1 MERMPSPDPESEAV
15 VALMDGFR
23 ASKALFTAV
32 ELGIFDRLHDGAATC
47 EALAAETG
55 CAPHALERLLGFCA
69 ARGLLIRDAQGFY
82 RNSAAAERFL
92 RTGSPETLSGYILY
106 SNRILYRLWG
116 RLEDA
121 LHEGTNRWTQEFG
134 AKDDIFEHF
143 FSSDEDKEVFLKG
156 MHGFGVATS
165 PRIVEAFDLSGFATM
180 ADLGGGTGHL
190 VIAGCRRYSGLRGV
204 VFDLP
209 KVRPVAERHIEAAGI
224 AERIGFVS
232 GNFFEDEL
240 PAADLYAMG
249 RILHDWSEEKVRLL
263 VRRCYEALP
272 AGGGLLLAEKLLYPA
287 KDGPATAQ
295 LQSLNMLVCTEGRE
309 RSAAEYEA
317 LAREAG
323 FREVR
328 SARTGGAVDAVL
340 ARK

>member
-1 MERMPSPDPESEAV
+1 MERMPCRDPESEAV

-32 ELGIFDRLHDGAATC
+32 QLGLFDRLHGRAATC
-47 EALAAETG
+47 AELAAETD
-55 CAPHALERLLGFCA
+55 CVPHALERLLGFCA
-69 ARGLLIRDAQGFY
+69 ARGLLSVDAEGLY
-82 RNSAAAERFL
+82 RNRSAAERFL
-92 RTGSPETLSGYILY
+92 RSDSPETLTGYILY
-106 SNRILYRLWG
+106 SDRILYRLWG

-134 AKDDIFEHF
+134 AKDDIFDHF

-156 MHGFGVATS
+156 MHGFGMAAS
-165 PRIVEAFDLSGFATM
+165 PRVVSAFDLSRFETFV
-180 ADLGGGTGHL
+180 DLGGGTGHL
-190 VIAGCRRYSGLRGV
+190 AIEACRRYPALRGV

-209 KVRPVAERHIEAAGI
+209 KVRPVAERHIAAAGLTD
-224 AERIGFVS
+224 RISFAAGS
-232 GNFFEDEL
+232 FFEDAL
-240 PAADLYAMG
+240 PQADLYAMG

-263 VRRCYEALP
+263 TRRTFEELP
-272 AGGGLLLAEKLLYPA
+272 EGGALLLAEKLLHPR

-309 RSAAEYEA
+309 RTAAEYEA
-317 LAREAG
+317 LAKEAG

-340 ARK
+340 AVK